1 MPRAKFRLRIIIFLL
16 ILQNLRSKPI
26 LTGNNESTNPRCNLN
41 SNCNAWSRCQLEYAL
56 SLFNSLFYE
65 PCNKEEEKEEEEL
78 DSRDIRKEQVKSKIF
93 RLTDFMDKI
102 NESYETSTT
111 SINDNLE
118 TEKQKL
124 INQLTEENDD
134 YYEVIYDDVVSTTTT
149 TNQQSVNF
157 QELDSSFII
166 ENFDPLKEII
176 NEFENIEGSGFGDV
190 TTTATQTIEASSFD
204 PYEYD
209 PTSYDYYAY
218 NYDYYYLPPWVNQ
231 EDNSDE
237 KANSFLRT
245 FSENELEKIL
255 NSSTNQ
261 KISKS
266 KNFLPNSRSEKEED
280 DADADDEKI
289 LDSVRFFVNNHQNT
303 EEFYQKPKNKD
314 EIDKSQ
320 IRENF
325 KPLEEREQEKSFDN
339 TFANLLNENREIF
352 GYTQGRRFDIQNFDR
367 SASQFMQNNN
377 YGVFPFFGK

>member
-1 MPRAKFRLRIIIFLL
+1 M
-16 ILQNLRSKPI
+16 
-26 LTGNNESTNPRCNLN
+26 
-41 SNCNAWSRCQLEYAL
+41 
-56 SLFNSLFYE
+56 
-65 PCNKEEEKEEEEL
+65 
-78 DSRDIRKEQVKSKIF
+78 
-93 RLTDFMDKI
+93 
-102 NESYETSTT
+102 
-111 SINDNLE
+111 E

-134 YYEVIYDDVVSTTTT
+134 YYEVIYDDTLSTTTD
-149 TNQQSVNF
+149 QQSINF
-157 QELDSSFII
+157 QELDSSNEFII
-166 ENFDPLKEII
+166 EDFDPLSEKI

-190 TTTATQTIEASSFD
+190 TITTTTQTIETSSFD

-218 NYDYYYLPPWVNQ
+218 NYDYYYLPPWINQ

-266 KNFLPNSRSEKEED
+266 KNFLPNSRSKGEKEEEND
-280 DADADDEKI
+280 DNEKI
-289 LDSVRFFVNNHQNT
+289 LDSVRFFVNNDQNT
-303 EEFYQKPKNKD
+303 KEFYQKPKNKD

-320 IRENF
+320 IKENF
-325 KPLEEREQEKSFDN
+325 KPLEERELEKSFDN

-352 GYTQGRRFDIQNFDR
+352 GYSQGRRFDIQNFDR
-367 SASQFMQNNN
+367 SASQLMQNNN